1 MVARTPTRRALQQVG
16 AAVVL
21 VGSFAGGAPGA
32 LAAPRPAPAGA
43 RYDLDILGFNG
54 GEPYRLEG
62 PAADALLAEPTATIF
77 RFKRVNWMEKDP
89 QGAQVVAAR
98 VTERYPHRAPSTL
111 VAVYRLDLDGDGVGE
126 MLLVP
131 DNDAIADGRRYAPTV
146 LARTDKG
153 YKVLWA
159 ARALPGERYRVVDIR
174 DLDGGGAPEVLLMGE
189 AGRRSYYQFHEVV
202 GRAGESFA
210 SLPVRHVDSVHY
222 VDLDRDGV
230 IEIVI
235 RERVGRRGP
244 AYQWT
249 YVDHLYHWD
258 GAQFVSAEDRFPRYQ
273 DEQTL
278 PTLLGDLL
286 DHYRAKLPILME
298 KVEAIKT
305 VRAQTLAHVTV
316 PRRHAQRVVA
326 ALAAIQRDQWGLA
339 RRRLEDLDA
348 AYPYDP
354 EVLVAL
360 ARLHAHAARGI
371 TGPKARRRRWERAL
385 EAATRALTVTP
396 QRRDAWW
403 WAGVALLE
411 LRERSSAVASLV
423 NVVRLCGK
431 REEGVAFLKARR
443 GEPGMDAPL
452 QDVVDQALREAL

>member
-1 MVARTPTRRALQQVG
+1 MG
-16 AAVVL
+16 AA
-21 VGSFAGGAPGA
+21 GAAIAVAASLGWGLPWA
-32 LAAPRPAPAGA
+32 SAAPRPKPTGA
-43 RYDLDILGFNG
+43 LYDLDILGFNG

-62 PAADALLAEPTATIF
+62 PAADAVLAEPTASLF
-77 RFKRVNWMEKDP
+77 RFRRSDWMAKNP
-89 QGAQVVAAR
+89 QGSAVVVAR
-98 VTERYPHRAPSTL
+98 VTERYPNRAPSSL

-146 LARTDKG
+146 LARTDQG

-159 ARALPGERYRVVDIR
+159 ARGLPGERYRVVDIR

-189 AGRRSYYQFHEVV
+189 AGRRSYYQFHELV

-258 GAQFVSAEDRFPRYQ
+258 GTQFVNAEDRFPRYH

-278 PTLLGDLL
+278 PTLLGDLI

-298 KVEAIKT
+298 KVEAIKA
-305 VRAQTLAHVTV
+305 VRAQTLARVAL

-371 TGPKARRRRWERAL
+371 TGPKARRRRWEQAL
-385 EAATRALTVTP
+385 DAATRALTVAP

-423 NVVRLCGK
+423 NAVRLCGD
-431 REEGVAFLKARR
+431 RDEGVAFLKARR

-452 QDVVDQALREAL
+452 QDVVDQALREAQ